1 MKKLT
6 LSSLV
11 FFALY
16 AMPSTLMACN
26 SCMGRPDSNLGP
38 AIRMAIFGLI
48 VVLAIVCGAF
58 LKFMIFLAKRDG
70 LPLPEKAAGE

>member
-11 FFALY
+11 FFAFY
-16 AMPSTLMACN
+16 VMPSTLMACN

-38 AIRMAIFGLI
+38 AIRGAILGL
-48 VVLAIVCGAF
+48 VVLLVIICAAF
-58 LKFMIFLAKRDG
+58 LKFIFYLAKRDG
-70 LPLPEKAAGE
+70 LPLPEGSAE